1 MSNSKNRS
9 SGVILAICLLLTAC
23 GGGGGS
29 DVGGGNGSGS
39 GSGGGFGSSNTGTL
53 SLSISDA
60 PIHEAQAV
68 EIDFSG
74 VEVKTENGPAIEFR
88 FCEDLD
94 DAVNNPP
101 IVVQG
106 ACSGSAPAIVT
117 IDLLQQ
123 TGGASYRLLDGVEL
137 PAGRVNW
144 MRLMLTD
151 PAGRIYLSDGEHD
164 LRVPSGNQTG
174 LKLNRGF
181 DVPAGVEVAVNIDF
195 DVRKSIVGANG
206 NYKLKPTLRMV
217 TDYGAIAGEI
227 NTSLVPA
234 TCLGPSVYVFTGAA
248 TSPDD
253 IDGDN
258 GDPITS
264 AMVKADT
271 DSSTGYAYRV
281 DFLAPGLYTAAFI
294 CADGEL
300 NADGTYRS
308 AADDPE
314 KDDEVR
320 FQLPT
325 FAATATVSKARVV
338 NISF

>member
-1 MSNSKNRS
+1 MSNSRNRCP
-9 SGVILAICLLLTAC
+9 GVVIATCLLLTAC
-23 GGGGGS
+23 GGGG
-29 DVGGGNGSGS
+29 DVGSGNGSAS
-39 GSGGGFGSSNTGTL
+39 DGGFGSSNTGTL

-60 PIHEAQAV
+60 PIYEAQAV
-68 EIDFSG
+68 KIDFSG
-74 VEVKTENGPAIEFR
+74 VEVKPENGPAIEFR
-88 FCEDLD
+88 FCKEPG
-94 DAVNNPP
+94 APVNNPP

-106 ACSGSAPAIVT
+106 ACSGDSTPAIVT

-151 PAGRIYLSDGEHD
+151 PAGIIELSTGEFE
-164 LRVPSGNQTG
+164 LSVPSGNQTG

-181 DVPAGVEVAVNIDF
+181 DVPAGGEVAVNIDF

-206 NYKLKPTLRMV
+206 NYKLKPALRMV
-217 TDYGAIAGEI
+217 TDFGAIAGEI
-227 NTSLVPA
+227 NTSLLPA
-234 TCLGPSVYVFTGAA
+234 TCLGPSVYVFTGA

-258 GDPITS
+258 GDPIAS
-264 AMVKADT
+264 AMVKPDT
-271 DSSTGYAYRV
+271 ASSTEYAYRV

-294 CADGEL
+294 CADGVL
-300 NADGTYRS
+300 NADGITYRY

-314 KDDEVR
+314 KDDEVL

-325 FAATATVSKARVV
+325 SALTATVSKGRVV